1 MCWIYTAQK
10 QTGNC
15 RNGRR
20 EKKRSLKET
29 SLFLCVLADSGVSVG
44 YVTWKRAYSE
54 RLAGGVAPGA
64 GEGIVCAN
72 EAETGTG
79 S

>member
-1 MCWIYTAQK
+1 MVV
-10 QTGNC
+10 
-15 RNGRR
+15 
-20 EKKRSLKET
+20 EKKREVWKRL
-29 SLFLCVLADSGVSVG
+29 LFFLCVLADSGVSVG